1 MINNK
6 KVFLIYI
13 ICFFL
18 FLTFYIFPN
27 YSNQPRLLAF
37 QVKESIEKPF
47 GYIGSNFYKYLRIF
61 KTNQDLLLELENLK
75 KENNYLKNINNY
87 LKVITS
93 KYTDQYKVFHD
104 NSSPLPS
111 SIGVSVIG
119 DRNLFYN
126 NDFIIN
132 KGFKSGVQIS
142 NYVIDGIDIV
152 GRVKSVY
159 DNTSLVVTVKSIDY
173 GDEVLIDNE
182 YYIVSGT
189 NNNYLSFLRQRNSIK
204 EIKLEIGKKAVIEKD
219 NVNLLLGRV
228 TYIDDQ
234 PVIYASS
241 DFNLDNLRV
250 IIDD

>member
-1 MINNK
+1 VINNK

-13 ICFFL
+13 VCFFL
-18 FLTFYIFPN
+18 FLTLYIFPN

-47 GYIGSNFYKYLRIF
+47 GFVGSNLYKYLRIL
-61 KTNQDLLLELENLK
+61 KTNQDLSFEIDNLK
-75 KENNYLKNINNY
+75 KENEYLKNINNY
-87 LKVITS
+87 FKVITS
-93 KYTDQYKVFHD
+93 KYTDQYKIFH
-104 NSSPLPS
+104 NKESPLPL

-132 KGFKSGVQIS
+132 KGLKSGIQIS
-142 NYVIDGIDIV
+142 NYVIDGINIV

-159 DNTSLVVTVKSIDY
+159 DNTSLVVTVKSVDY
-173 GDEVLIDNE
+173 GDEALIDNE
-182 YYIVSGT
+182 YYIISGT

-204 EIKLEIGKKAVIEKD
+204 EIKLDVGKKAIIEKD
-219 NVNLLLGRV
+219 HVNLILGHV
-228 TYIDDQ
+228 SYIDDQ
-234 PVIYASS
+234 PVIYTGSN
-241 DFNLDNLRV
+241 FNLDNLRV

>member
-18 FLTFYIFPN
+18 FLTLYIFPN
-27 YSNQPRLLAF
+27 YSNQPRLLVF

-47 GYIGSNFYKYLRIF
+47 GYIGSNLYKYFGIL
-61 KTNQDLLLELENLK
+61 KNNQDLLMELDNLK
-75 KENNYLKNINNY
+75 KENEYLKNINNY
-87 LKVITS
+87 FKVITS
-93 KYTDQYKVFHD
+93 KYSDQYKIFH
-104 NSSPLPS
+104 NKPFPLPS

-126 NDFIIN
+126 KDFIIN
-132 KGFKSGVQIS
+132 KGLKSGIQIS

-182 YYIVSGT
+182 YYIISGT
-189 NNNYLSFLRQRNSIK
+189 NNNYLSFLRQKDSIN
-204 EIKLEIGKKAVIEKD
+204 EIKLDVGRKAIIEKD
-219 NVNLLLGRV
+219 HVNLVLGRV
-228 TYIDDQ
+228 SYIEDQ
-234 PVIYASS
+234 PVIYTRSN
-241 DFNLDNLRV
+241 FNLDNLRV

>member
-18 FLTFYIFPN
+18 FLTLYIFPN
-27 YSNQPRLLAF
+27 YSNKPRLFAF
-37 QVKESIEKPF
+37 QFKEIIEKPF
-47 GYIGSNFYKYLRIF
+47 SYIGNKLYKNLKIL
-61 KTNQDLLLELENLK
+61 KNNQDLSFVLDNLK
-75 KENNYLKNINNY
+75 KENEYLRNINNY
-87 LKVITS
+87 LKVINS
-93 KYTDQYKVFHD
+93 KYTDQYKIFH
-104 NSSPLPS
+104 NKSPPIPS

-126 NDFIIN
+126 KDFIIN
-132 KGFKSGVQIS
+132 KGLKSGIQIS

-159 DNTSLVVTVKSIDY
+159 KNTSLVVTVKSIDY

-182 YYIVSGT
+182 YYIITGT

-204 EIKLEIGKKAVIEKD
+204 DIKLDVGKKAIIEKD
-219 NVNLLLGRV
+219 HVNLVLGRV
-228 TYIDDQ
+228 SYIDDQ
-234 PVIYASS
+234 PVIYTKKN
-241 DFNLDNLRV
+241 FNLDNLRV

>member
-13 ICFFL
+13 VCFFL
-18 FLTFYIFPN
+18 FLTLYIFPN

-47 GYIGSNFYKYLRIF
+47 GFVGSNLYKYLRIL
-61 KTNQDLLLELENLK
+61 KTNQDLSFELDNLK
-75 KENNYLKNINNY
+75 KENEYLKNINNY
-87 LKVITS
+87 FKVITS
-93 KYTDQYKVFHD
+93 KYTDQYKIFH
-104 NSSPLPS
+104 NKESPLPS

-132 KGFKSGVQIS
+132 KGLKSGIQIS
-142 NYVIDGIDIV
+142 NYVIDGINIV

-159 DNTSLVVTVKSIDY
+159 DNTSLVVTVKSVDY
-173 GDEVLIDNE
+173 GDEALIDNE
-182 YYIVSGT
+182 YYIISGT

-204 EIKLEIGKKAVIEKD
+204 EIKLDVGKKAIIEKD
-219 NVNLLLGRV
+219 HVNLLLGRV
-228 TYIDDQ
+228 SYVDDQ
-234 PVIYASS
+234 PVIYTRS

>member
-18 FLTFYIFPN
+18 FLTLYIFPN

-47 GYIGSNFYKYLRIF
+47 GYIGSNLYKYFGIL
-61 KTNQDLLLELENLK
+61 KNNQDLLVELDNLK
-75 KENNYLKNINNY
+75 KENEYLKNINNY
-87 LKVITS
+87 FKVITS
-93 KYTDQYKVFHD
+93 KYTDQYRIFHN

-126 NDFIIN
+126 KDFIIN
-132 KGFKSGVQIS
+132 KGLKSGIQIS

-182 YYIVSGT
+182 YYIISGT
-189 NNNYLSFLRQRNSIK
+189 NNNYLSFLRQKDSIN
-204 EIKLEIGKKAVIEKD
+204 EIKLDVGEKAIIEKD
-219 NVNLLLGRV
+219 HVNLVLGRV
-228 TYIDDQ
+228 SYIEDQ
-234 PVIYASS
+234 PVIYTRSN
-241 DFNLDNLRV
+241 FNLDNLRV